1 MWQKFKEQIPA
12 VILTALLVIG
22 GAFWLHQQTVNEMAK
37 QQAEIAPLRE
47 QSDAQKAALE
57 ENQRQLADMKKTL
70 VDAIGRRDADVFRTD
85 AEVQKMNAER
95 MEQLAEAIAKK
106 VQPYNPLPKSPEE
119 AERMQNEQVDKVSS
133 RMTQRIQPILAEMAN
148 DQHLTRESITQYSQR
163 ISEQVGTV
171 LTNEITRNQTLN
183 NNLQQT
189 QAVAQDALKLSHEIT
204 ALYLS
209 SFKDQGLITR
219 LLSLPAN
226 VVKDAASLSIVS
238 SSDRKRV
245 EESLVAR
252 MQEIETRLMEIRTQ
266 NPDANTPMPAATPA
280 SVTPAPKPTSHPQ
293 RPAADGQSTAQRQYP
308 ADDESSKPRVPTRGF
323 FVDGPQSTPYWL
335 VILNEVKDPPDRT

>member
-22 GAFWLHQQTVNEMAK
+22 GAFWLHQQTVNEMSAK
-37 QQAEIAPLRE
+37 QQAELAPLRE

-57 ENQRQLADMKKTL
+57 ENQRQLVDMKKTL
-70 VDAIGRRDADVFRTD
+70 NDAIARRDADIFKTD

-95 MEQLAEAIAKK
+95 MDQLAESIAKK
-106 VQPYNPLPKSPEE
+106 IQPYNPLPKSPEE
-119 AERMQNEQVDKVSS
+119 AERMQNEQVDKVST
-133 RMTQRIQPILAEMAN
+133 RMAQRIQPILSEMAN
-148 DQHLTRESITQYSQR
+148 DQHLTRDSIAQYSQR
-163 ISEQVGTV
+163 ISDQVGNV
-171 LTNEITRNQTLN
+171 LAAEITRNQTLN

-189 QAVAQDALKLSHEIT
+189 QAAAQDAMKLSHEIT

-238 SSDRKRV
+238 SSDRKKV
-245 EESLVAR
+245 EENLVNR
-252 MQEIETRLMEIRTQ
+252 MNEIEKRLIELHAQ
-266 NPDANTPMPAATPA
+266 NPDANTAVAPSAA
-280 SVTPAPKPTSHPQ
+280 PAPAPAPTPTAHPQ
-293 RPAADGQSTAQRQYP
+293 RPAADSQARQ
-308 ADDESSKPRVPTRGF
+308 
-323 FVDGPQSTPYWL
+323 
-335 VILNEVKDPPDRT
+335 